1 MINQIGHQE
10 IELTLTLNLSEYV
23 KHVLEYHNGNST
35 QNDAFGGCK

>member
-1 MINQIGHQE
+1 MITDWHQNRV
-10 IELTLTLNLSEYV
+10 TLTLNLSEYV